1 MSVEKAKEVYSSL
14 MKTASKFL
22 SPSFSQYF
30 ARKASTDFSNIK
42 NASSEEIKRYISE
55 QDELNNV
62 LGRVV
67 GIYNTYRDE
76 TSSL

>member
-1 MSVEKAKEVYSSL
+1 MPVEKAKEVYSSL
-14 MKTASKFL
+14 LKTASKFL
-22 SPSFSQYF
+22 SPSFRQYF
-30 ARKASTDFSNIK
+30 SRKAHADFSSIK

-55 QDELNNV
+55 QDETNNA